1 MKWISQLARRFGVP
15 RALAVLLLLALA
27 SLRIADPAPV
37 EELRLRAFD
46 FFQVLRPR
54 VANVRPVV
62 IVDIDEQSLRKYGQW
77 PWPRTRVAELVTN
90 LTRSG
95 ALVVAFDVVF
105 PEPDRLSPEVVA
117 EVFRDLD
124 EETRNKIR
132 ASSGTDSV
140 FADAIRK
147 TKVVLGE
154 TGLPQAVPQPQT
166 PPPSIAIATLG
177 PDPRPYLHDFP
188 GLLRNLPILDTAATG
203 RGLFSIRSER
213 DGIVRR
219 VPLIMLAQGEIKPAL
234 TFDMLR
240 VVTGAGTILIRS
252 DVAGVRSVAIPG
264 FELPT
269 DRHGQLWIHF
279 APHDPARFVSAGDV
293 LEGKIGPQQVGRK
306 LVLIGTSAA
315 GLLDLKTTPVDPAM
329 PGVEVHAQILESMLT
344 RSMLSAPNYAI
355 AAELCAALLI
365 GAVIIWIAPILSPFF
380 LLAFGALIG
389 TLVVG
394 TSWYYY
400 TQEKLLID
408 STYPLFSSV
417 LIYLTLVFTNY
428 VGEQAQR
435 RRIRSAFSQYLSPA
449 LVAQLAQSPEK
460 LVLGGEQRTMT
471 IMFSDVRGFT
481 TISEMYKDDP
491 QGLTSLMNS
500 FLTPLTNAIID
511 RKGTIDKYMGDA
523 IMAFWNAPLDDP
535 NHELNACEA
544 AIDMLDRVEKLNAE
558 RKAEADANS
567 RPFMPLNLGVGINTG
582 RCVVGNMG
590 SDLRFD
596 YSVLGDS
603 VNLASRLEGQCK
615 SYGLPIIVGSQ
626 TANVAKQK
634 FAVLEIDFVAVK
646 GKKEPEVV
654 YAIMGRD
661 DLAQSGRFQRWRD
674 LNIEMLSSYR
684 RRDWT
689 AALSVIERGRSL
701 DEEHKFTT
709 LYDVYSARI
718 RSFQVNPPPDDW
730 DGAYALDTK

>member
-1 MKWISQLARRFGVP
+1 M
-15 RALAVLLLLALA
+15 LALA
-27 SLRIADPAPV
+27 CLRIVDPAPL

-46 FFQVLRPR
+46 FFQVLQPR
-54 VANVRPVV
+54 VAAQRPVV
-62 IVDIDEQSLRKYGQW
+62 IVDIDEQSLRKFGQW
-77 PWPRTRVAELVTN
+77 PWPRTRVAELVTR
-90 LTRSG
+90 LTRAG

-105 PEPDRLSPEVVA
+105 AEPDRLSPDVVA
-117 EVFRDLD
+117 DVFRDLD
-124 EETRNKIR
+124 EETRKKIR
-132 ASSGTDSV
+132 ASQSTDSA
-140 FADAIRK
+140 FASAVRQSR
-147 TKVVLGE
+147 VVLGE
-154 TGLPQAVPQPQT
+154 TGLPSPVPSSAESPAAV
-166 PPPSIAIATLG
+166 AVATLG
-177 PDPRPYLHDFP
+177 ADPRPFLLSFP
-188 GLLRNLPILDTAATG
+188 GILRNLPILDKAAAG

-219 VPLIMLAQGEIKPAL
+219 VPMVMLAQGEIKPSL

-240 VVTGAGTILIRS
+240 VVTGSTTILIKS
-252 DVAGVRSVAIPG
+252 DAAGIRSVALPG

-279 APHDPARFVSAGDV
+279 APRDAARYVSAGDV
-293 LEGKIGPQQVGRK
+293 LEGRVGSQQVGRK

-315 GLLDLKTTPVDPAM
+315 GLLDLKTTPVDPSM

-344 RSMLSAPNYAI
+344 KSMLSAPNYAI
-355 AAELCAALLI
+355 GAELSAALLI
-365 GAVIIWIAPILSPFF
+365 GAVIIWVAPILSPFF
-380 LLAFGALIG
+380 LLAFGAAIG
-389 TLVVG
+389 ALVIG

-408 STYPLFSSV
+408 FTYPLLSSI

-428 VGEQAQR
+428 IGEQAQR
-435 RRIRSAFSQYLSPA
+435 RRIRSAFSQYLSPT

-460 LVLGGEQRTMT
+460 LVLGGEQRNMT

-481 TISEMYKDDP
+481 TISEIYKDDP

-535 NHELNACEA
+535 THEINACEA
-544 AIDMLDRVEKLNAE
+544 AIDMLDRVEKLNLARKQEAE
-558 RKAEADANS
+558 SSA
-567 RPFMPLNLGVGINTG
+567 RPFFPINIGVGINTG
-582 RCVVGNMG
+582 ACVVGNMG

-615 SYGLPIIVGSQ
+615 SYGLPIIVGSR
-626 TANVAKQK
+626 TALVAKEK

-654 YAIMGRD
+654 YAIMGREN
-661 DLAQSGRFQRWRD
+661 LANSGKFQRWRD
-674 LNIEMLSSYR
+674 LNIEMLSHYR

-689 AALSVIERGRSL
+689 AALAAIERGRSM
-701 DEEHKFTT
+701 DEEQRFAT

-718 RSFQVNPPPDDW
+718 QAFQVSPPPEDW

>member
-1 MKWISQLARRFGVP
+1 MKWFARLARRFGVP
-15 RALAVLLLLALA
+15 RALALALLLALA
-27 SLRIADPAPV
+27 FLRIVDPAPL

-46 FFQVLRPR
+46 FFQVLQPR
-54 VANVRPVV
+54 VATQHPVV
-62 IVDIDEQSLRKYGQW
+62 IVDVDEQSLRKFGQW
-77 PWPRTRVAELVTN
+77 PWPRTRIAEIVTR
-90 LTRSG
+90 LTQAG
-95 ALVVAFDVVF
+95 ALVIAFDVIF
-105 PEPDRLSPEVVA
+105 PEPDRLSPDVVA
-117 EVFRDLD
+117 EIFRDLD
-124 EETRNKIR
+124 EETRQKIR
-132 ASSGTDSV
+132 ASASTDSA
-140 FADAIRK
+140 FAQALRQSR
-147 TKVVLGE
+147 VVLGE
-154 TGLPQAVPQPQT
+154 TGLPTVVPQPDA
-166 PPPSIAIATLG
+166 PPNNVAVATLG
-177 PDPRPYLHDFP
+177 ADPRPYLLNFP
-188 GLLRNLPILDTAATG
+188 GLLRNLPILDQAAAG

-219 VPLIMLAQGEIKPAL
+219 VPLVMVAQGDIKPTL

-240 VVTGAGTILIRS
+240 VVTGASTILIKS
-252 DVAGVRSVAIPG
+252 DAAGLRSVAIPG

-279 APHDPARFVSAGDV
+279 APHDPARFVSASDV
-293 LEGKIGPQQVGRK
+293 LEGKVGPQEVGRK

-315 GLLDLKTTPVDPAM
+315 GLLDLKTTPVDPSM
-329 PGVEVHAQILESMLT
+329 PGVEVHAQILESMLSK
-344 RSMLSAPNYAI
+344 SMLSAPNYAI

-365 GAVIIWIAPILSPFF
+365 GAVIVWLAPILSPIF
-380 LLAFGALIG
+380 LLVFGALIG
-389 TLVVG
+389 ALVVG
-394 TSWYYY
+394 ASWYYY

-408 STYPLFSSV
+408 FTYPLLSSI

-428 VGEQAQR
+428 MSEQAQR

-481 TISEMYKDDP
+481 TISEVYKDDP

-523 IMAFWNAPLDDP
+523 IMAFWNAPLDDAT
-535 NHELNACEA
+535 HELNACEA
-544 AIDMLDRVEKLNAE
+544 AIDMLDRVEKLNLARKQDAE
-558 RKAEADANS
+558 TSGK
-567 RPFMPLNLGVGINTG
+567 PFLPLNIGVGINTG
-582 RCVVGNMG
+582 KCVVGNMG

-626 TANVAKQK
+626 TANAAKTK

-661 DLAQSGRFQRWRD
+661 DLANSGKFQRWRD
-674 LNIEMLSSYR
+674 LNIEMLSQYR
-684 RRDWT
+684 HRDWT
-689 AALSVIERGRSL
+689 AALAAIERGRSL
-701 DEEHKFTT
+701 DEEQRFTT
-709 LYDVYSARI
+709 LYNVYEARI
-718 RSFQVNPPPDDW
+718 RAFQSTPPPEDW
-730 DGAYALDTK
+730 DGAYALDSK